1 MVYRKIVKT
10 LAGADFCRSNRI
22 MVDIGLNANN
32 DIKKHK
38 NICNFTSTSY
48 CHGRILPGRCK
59 YVSGIG
65 R

>member
-38 NICNFTSTSY
+38 NICNFTTTSY
-48 CHGRILPGRCK
+48 CHGSILPGE
-59 YVSGIG
+59 V
-65 R
+65 